1 MEENQELSTTEEI
14 VDTESSPS
22 EEVTDE
28 EIFNALDEDNEQ
40 EWQTKS
46 HDRLLNYLSIKT
58 LYNDCKSFEAHTICD
73 NCNNY
78 IRVEFNEEQIKI
90 KYKNKEKDVN
100 KKYIKIYKLLRM
112 KEKFIA
118 QTCLEKLN
126 ESEDL

>member
-1 MEENQELSTTEEI
+1 MGMFDVVL
-14 VDTESSPS
+14 P
-22 EEVTDE
+22 EVNL
-28 EIFNALDEDNEQ
+28 IIPKCPICKHKFNIEQ

-58 LYNDCKSFEAHTICD
+58 LYNDCKSFETHTICD